1 VSVQPEVGRRSKF
14 DLTGKVAIVTGGG
27 RGIGRAIVDAL
38 AGAGADVAVSGRQQG
53 PLDEAVQAAEA
64 KGRRAK
70 AYSMDLRSLDEIR
83 SLVRGVVED
92 FGDLHILVNN
102 AGVQLLAPAEEL
114 SEEDWDETIDVNL
127 KAPFFCAQEAARHF
141 ISRGGGKIVN
151 ITSIWAEVGFPLFSA
166 YCAAKGGLLLVT
178 RALTSEWAQY
188 GINVNAVGPTLCITD
203 MTRSLAEDKEFSS
216 DYMHKLA
223 PGRFGKPEEVADAV
237 VFLSSPASDFV
248 FGQQLMVDGG
258 YTAIGHLPTPELA
271 ANKVR
276 S

>member
-1 VSVQPEVGRRSKF
+1 VSNFRLE
-14 DLTGKVAIVTGGG
+14 GKVAIVTGGG
-27 RGIGRAIVDAL
+27 RGIGRFIVEAL
-38 AGAGADVAVSGRQQG
+38 ADAGADVAVCGRRR
-53 PLDEAVQAAEA
+53 PLLDEAARAVEE
-64 KGRRAK
+64 KGRRGK
-70 AYSMDLRSLDEIR
+70 AYQVDLRHVSEIR
-83 SLVRGVVED
+83 AFVAAVVED

-114 SEEDWDETIDVNL
+114 SEEYWDETLTTNL
-127 KAPFFCAQEAARHF
+127 KAPFFCAQEAAKHYLERG
-141 ISRGGGKIVN
+141 GGGKIVN

-188 GINVNAVGPTLCITD
+188 GINVNAVGPTLNITD
-203 MTRSLAEDKEFSS
+203 MTRELAEDPEFRD

-223 PGRFGKPEEVADAV
+223 PGRFGNPEEVAAAV

-258 YTAIGHLPTPELA
+258 YTAIGHLPTPQLA
-271 ANKVR
+271 ANKG
-276 S
+276 SA

>member
-1 VSVQPEVGRRSKF
+1 MSQH

-27 RGIGRAIVDAL
+27 RGIGRSIAHAL
-38 AGAGADVAVSGRQQG
+38 ADAGADVALVGRQREF
-53 PLDEAVQAAEA
+53 LDEVATEIEG
-64 KGRRAK
+64 KGRTARVYTA
-70 AYSMDLRSLDEIR
+70 DLKHVSEIR
-83 SLVRGVVED
+83 SFVDKVVSD

-114 SEEDWDETIDVNL
+114 SEEYWDDTIDTNL
-127 KAPFFCAQEAARHF
+127 KAPFFCAQAAAQHF
-141 ISRGGGKIVN
+141 ISRGGGGKIVN
-151 ITSIWAEVGFPLFSA
+151 ITSIWADVGFPLFSA

-188 GINVNAVGPTLCITD
+188 GINVNAVGPTLCVTD
-203 MTRSLAEDKEFSS
+203 MTRSLAEDPEFRG

-223 PGRFGKPEEVADAV
+223 PGRFGKPEEVANAV
-237 VFLSSPASDFV
+237 VFLASPAADFI

-271 ANKVR
+271 ENKR
-276 S
+276 KTRAGA